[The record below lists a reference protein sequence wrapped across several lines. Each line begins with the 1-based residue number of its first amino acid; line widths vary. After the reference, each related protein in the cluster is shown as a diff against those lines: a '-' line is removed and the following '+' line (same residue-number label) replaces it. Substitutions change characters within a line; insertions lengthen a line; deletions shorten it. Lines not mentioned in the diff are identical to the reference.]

1 MNDKKIES
9 LAYKAIGLAIKVHKE
24 LGPGLLEST
33 YEKCLCYE
41 LEKNNIKYENQK
53 KLPIIYDNKLV
64 LEEGYRIDILI
75 ENKIIFEIKAVEKL
89 SKVHE
94 AQILTYLKLSNK
106 KLGYLINFNELILKN
121 GIKRFIL

>member
-94 AQILTYLKLSNK
+94 